1 LTLIAQ
7 RLGINYII
15 AHIGPMQHGRI
26 VRVTTYV
33 TYVVAE
39 EDAAKAVDLLKRA
52 VEPDSRVEAI
62 GRASLQILRSMALAP
77 GQFQKVE
84 P

>member
-1 LTLIAQ
+1 
-7 RLGINYII
+7 
-15 AHIGPMQHGRI
+15 MKHGRI
-26 VRVTTYV
+26 VRVTTHV

-39 EDAAKAVDLLKRA
+39 EDAEKAVALVKA
-52 VEPDSRVEAI
+52 TAEPGTQVEAI
-62 GRASLQILRSMALAP
+62 GRASLKTLDSLSLHP